1 MRVATTGLVLFAT
14 ATLLSAQQGV
24 SRPYQEGEVQS
35 FLERAR
41 EERKRFGTWA
51 KTCAPMFAEPAM
63 AIGHYWGT
71 AEGVAG

>member
-1 MRVATTGLVLFAT
+1 MRVATTGLVLFAN

-41 EERKRFGTWA
+41 ENRR
-51 KTCAPMFAEPAM
+51 PALVLFNFNLDS
-63 AIGHYWGT
+63 G
-71 AEGVAG
+71 

>member
-41 EERKRFGTWA
+41 ENRR
-51 KTCAPMFAEPAM
+51 PALVLFNFNLDS
-63 AIGHYWGT
+63 G
-71 AEGVAG
+71 